1 MDGSRSE
8 PGSDATSESGR
19 RGPPTEKWTRTKM
32 VTLPP
37 LTLNTGYSN
46 INIYICYTSVTVI
59 KLLNT
64 TTEKSQETFDGES
77 KNNK

>member
-8 PGSDATSESGR
+8 PGYDATSESGR

-46 INIYICYTSVTVI
+46 ANIYIYYTSVTVI

-77 KNNK
+77 KNIK